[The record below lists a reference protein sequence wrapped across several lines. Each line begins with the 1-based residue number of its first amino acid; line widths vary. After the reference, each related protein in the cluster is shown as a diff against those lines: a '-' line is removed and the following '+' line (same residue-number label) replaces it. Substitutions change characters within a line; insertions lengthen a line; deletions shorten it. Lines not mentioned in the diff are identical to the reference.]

1 MDQMEQIYG
10 AMRVWQDTVQTEDEG
25 AWIMATTKPLG
36 GGHVHADSSNGQGDH

>member
-1 MDQMEQIYG
+1 MDQMEDIYG

-36 GGHVHADSSNGQGDH
+36 GGQVRSSMIPDG